1 MPGSDRSVQSECS
14 LSITWSAA
22 FPARLASV
30 MVSKKMSE
38 HSIAL
43 FLPAR

>member
-1 MPGSDRSVQSECS
+1 MFGQTCHPKCP
-14 LSITWSAA
+14 LSINPSAV

-30 MVSKKMSE
+30 MVSKKVFE